1 MKKVTASF
9 IFRLLVVV
17 ALATSGLWLYMHHNW
32 LRLCLV
38 VPLFFVSIYW
48 FHRLYTYNTRKVAF
62 LLDAIENDDPAVRF
76 YEHSLDKDN
85 SSVNMMLNRIA
96 RILYNV
102 KQETAQREKY
112 YELILDFVE
121 TGIVVLNSKGAV
133 YQKNKKA
140 TQLLGMDVFTHTK
153 QLSRISDELKKV
165 MEEALPGDK
174 SQVQVSTERGTI
186 NLALRVSGINIK
198 EEELRIIALSD
209 INRELDE
216 REIDSWIR
224 LTRVLTHEIMNSLTP
239 VTSLSETLLQLPG
252 AENEEMR
259 QGLETIHTTGK
270 GLINFVM
277 SYRKL
282 TRLPSPE
289 PSLFYVRPFLERMIK
304 LACHQHPCP
313 HISISLHEAK
323 DDLIVFADENL
334 IAQVVTN
341 LLKNAIQAIG
351 DTPDG
356 LITLR
361 AYCDEQES
369 VHIEIANNGPV
380 IDPEAAEQIF
390 IPFFTTKEEGSGI
403 GLSLSKQICIGVQL
417 NSSLIRYAPGQDIKK
432 TVFEDKISGTQPSLY
447 SASNKA
453 DKLSLKLPYPISS

>member
-32 LRLCLV
+32 LWLCLV

-361 AYCDEQES
+361 AYCDELES

-390 IPFFTTKEEGSGI
+390 IPFFTTKDEGSGI
-403 GLSLSKQICIGVQL
+403 GLSLSKQIMRL
-417 NSSLIRYAPGQDIKK
+417 
-432 TVFEDKISGTQPSLY
+432 SGGTLT
-447 SASNKA
+447 
-453 DKLSLKLPYPISS
+453 LLPYKEDRQTTTFALVFS

>member
-1 MKKVTASF
+1 MKKVTTSF

-32 LRLCLV
+32 LWLCLV

-76 YEHSLDKDN
+76 YEHSPDKEN
-85 SSVNMMLNRIA
+85 SLVNMMLNRIA

-133 YQKNKKA
+133 YQKIKSNA
-140 TQLLGMDVFTHTK
+140 TIGNGRLYTYQTTIPHFRRT
-153 QLSRISDELKKV
+153 EKV

-380 IDPEAAEQIF
+380 IDPEAAEQILF
-390 IPFFTTKEEGSGI
+390 
-403 GLSLSKQICIGVQL
+403 LSL
-417 NSSLIRYAPGQDIKK
+417 PPKK
-432 TVFEDKISGTQPSLY
+432 KEAESV
-447 SASNKA
+447 
-453 DKLSLKLPYPISS
+453 

>member
-1 MKKVTASF
+1 M
-9 IFRLLVVV
+9 
-17 ALATSGLWLYMHHNW
+17 
-32 LRLCLV
+32 
-38 VPLFFVSIYW
+38 
-48 FHRLYTYNTRKVAF
+48 AF
-62 LLDAIENDDPAVRF
+62 LLDAFENDDTAVRF
-76 YEHSLDKDN
+76 YEHSPDKEN
-85 SSVNMMLNRIA
+85 SLVNMMLNRIA

-133 YQKNKKA
+133 YLKNKKA

-403 GLSLSKQICIGVQL
+403 GLSLSKQIMRL
-417 NSSLIRYAPGQDIKK
+417 
-432 TVFEDKISGTQPSLY
+432 SGGTLT
-447 SASNKA
+447 
-453 DKLSLKLPYPISS
+453 LLPYKEDRQTTTFALVFS

>member
-1 MKKVTASF
+1 MKKVTTSF

-32 LRLCLV
+32 LWLCLV

-76 YEHSLDKDN
+76 YEHSPDKEN
-85 SSVNMMLNRIA
+85 SLVNMMLNRIA

-282 TRLPSPE
+282 TRLHRNLHCSMYVPS
-289 PSLFYVRPFLERMIK
+289 S
-304 LACHQHPCP
+304 
-313 HISISLHEAK
+313 
-323 DDLIVFADENL
+323 
-334 IAQVVTN
+334 
-341 LLKNAIQAIG
+341 
-351 DTPDG
+351 
-356 LITLR
+356 
-361 AYCDEQES
+361 
-369 VHIEIANNGPV
+369 
-380 IDPEAAEQIF
+380 
-390 IPFFTTKEEGSGI
+390 KE
-403 GLSLSKQICIGVQL
+403 
-417 NSSLIRYAPGQDIKK
+417 
-432 TVFEDKISGTQPSLY
+432 
-447 SASNKA
+447 
-453 DKLSLKLPYPISS
+453 